1 MPELVAL
8 YFDPER
14 PFAGRDFDHL
24 GSNPPDRVTIDDLLA
39 ASLLDISWPPL
50 VVRKVLNELS
60 TPISRNLADIGQET
74 DFWDASDQELRA
86 ADDLWFTLVGLKD
99 VDKAKASKLMARK
112 RPRLVPISDEVVVA
126 AIGARGETW
135 PVIRQCLQDESFR
148 DTILVLR
155 GKGSEDASVLRL
167 LDVAPW
173 TLHSKSK
180 AANEAR
186 HEAGVA
192 RPKR

>member
-1 MPELVAL
+1 
-8 YFDPER
+8 
-14 PFAGRDFDHL
+14 
-24 GSNPPDRVTIDDLLA
+24 
-39 ASLLDISWPPL
+39 
-50 VVRKVLNELS
+50 
-60 TPISRNLADIGQET
+60 
-74 DFWDASDQELRA
+74 
-86 ADDLWFTLVGLKD
+86 
-99 VDKAKASKLMARK
+99 MARK

-167 LDVAPW
+167 LDVALW

>member
-14 PFAGRDFDHL
+14 PFAGRDFTHL
-24 GSNPPDRVTIDDLLA
+24 GSSPPDRVTIDDLLA

-50 VVRKVLNELS
+50 VVREVLNELS
-60 TPISRNLADIGQET
+60 TPIPRNLADIGQET

-126 AIGARGETW
+126 IGARGETW

-167 LDVAPW
+167 LDVALW

>member
-60 TPISRNLADIGQET
+60 TPIPRNLADIGQET

-112 RPRLVPISDEVVVA
+112 RPRLVPISDEVVM

-167 LDVAPW
+167 LDVALW

>member
-24 GSNPPDRVTIDDLLA
+24 GSSPPDRVTIDDLLA

-112 RPRLVPISDEVVVA
+112 RPRLVPISDEVVM

-167 LDVAPW
+167 LDVALW